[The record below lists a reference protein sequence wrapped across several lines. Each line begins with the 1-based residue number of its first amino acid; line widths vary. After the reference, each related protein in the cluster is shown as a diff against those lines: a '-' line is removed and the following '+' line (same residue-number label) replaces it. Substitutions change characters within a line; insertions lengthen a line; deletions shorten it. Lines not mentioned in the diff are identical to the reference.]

1 MQLFEKSESDAEE
14 ESQIN
19 PDERITNQITDD
31 PMKPHSSNS
40 SGFAPVLRNSR
51 FLILWSGQIF
61 SQLADKVY
69 LVLMIAII
77 ANTFPELKDRA
88 SIINPN
94 SAIMIAFT
102 IPAVLFGSLAG
113 VYVNRWSKKGVL
125 VISNLLRGIFVLIIP
140 SLLWLARDFGGGWLN
155 WPAGFFILLGI
166 TFLVSTLTQFFAP
179 AEQAII
185 PLIVKRQHLLP
196 ANSLYAT
203 TMMASLIV
211 GFAVGEPLL
220 VWADSLLKPLSL
232 DFGKELLVGGSYIV
246 AGLLLI
252 LVKAK
257 ETKKDLQT
265 TQNHVFRD
273 IWDGVLYLNENRRVR
288 NALIQL
294 IILFSVFATL
304 PVLAVALAERIPDM
318 KPEQFGRLIAA
329 GGVGIGCVAAIIGN
343 LGQRFS
349 HAFLSVTGLLG
360 VSASLVGLSLSTGEQ
375 WLALL
380 MTAFLGGFAALVIVP
395 MQTTVQ
401 AETPADMR
409 GKVFGLQNNLVNIA
423 ISLPLALAGTAEHHF
438 GLRPTLVGL
447 AGIVLLA
454 GIFVWNLSSD
464 RAVKST
470 KVDKSGR

>member
-1 MQLFEKSESDAEE
+1 MQLFDKSELETGE
-14 ESQIN
+14 ESPIN
-19 PDERITNQITDD
+19 QDNRVTNQVTDD
-31 PMKPHSSNS
+31 SMKPNSSNS
-40 SGFAPVLRNSR
+40 SGFAPVLRNSN

-77 ANTFPELKDRA
+77 ANSFPNLKDRIA
-88 SIINPN
+88 ILNPN

-125 VISNLLRGIFVLIIP
+125 VISNLLRGVLVLTIP
-140 SLLWLARDFGGGWLN
+140 LLLWLAGDWNGWLN
-155 WPAGFFILLGI
+155 WPAGFLILLGI

-185 PLIVKRQHLLP
+185 PLIVKRQHLLT

-220 VWADSLLKPLSL
+220 VWADSLFPSW
-232 DFGKELLVGGSYIV
+232 DFGKELLVGGSYII

-252 LVKAK
+252 LVGAK

-265 TQNHVFRD
+265 TQTHVLQD
-273 IWDGVLYLNENRRVR
+273 IWDGIIYLNQNHRVR

-304 PVLAVALAERIPDM
+304 PVLAVALADRIPDM

-349 HAFLSVTGLLG
+349 NACLSITGLLG
-360 VSASLVGLSLSTGEQ
+360 VAGSLVGLSLSTGEE

-401 AETPADMR
+401 AETPPDMR

-423 ISLPLALAGTAEHHF
+423 ISLPLALAGTAEHYL
-438 GLRPTLVGL
+438 GLRPTLIGL
-447 AGIVLLA
+447 AIIVLLA
-454 GIFVWNLSSD
+454 GILIWNLSSD
-464 RAVKST
+464 RAARST

>member
-1 MQLFEKSESDAEE
+1 MQLFEKSKLETGEE
-14 ESQIN
+14 KPIFE
-19 PDERITNQITDD
+19 DDRVTNQVTDD
-31 PMKPHSSNS
+31 SMKPNSSNS

-69 LVLMIAII
+69 LVLTIAII
-77 ANTFPELKDRA
+77 ANSFPDLKDKVT
-88 SIINPN
+88 IINPN

-113 VYVNRWSKKGVL
+113 VYVNRWSKKAVL
-125 VISNLLRGIFVLIIP
+125 VISNLLRGLLVLIIP
-140 SLLWLARDFGGGWLN
+140 VSLWLAGDANGWFD
-155 WPAGFFILLGI
+155 WPTGFLFLLAI

-220 VWADSLLKPLSL
+220 VWADSLFPSW
-232 DFGKELLVGGSYIV
+232 DFGKELLVGGSYII
-246 AGLLLI
+246 AGLVLI
-252 LVKAK
+252 LVGAK

-265 TQNHVFRD
+265 TQIGVFKD
-273 IWDGVLYLNENRRVR
+273 IWDGILYLNQNYRVR

-304 PVLAVALAERIPDM
+304 PVLAVALADRIPDM

-349 HAFLSVTGLLG
+349 NRILSMTGLLG
-360 VSASLVGLSLSTGEQ
+360 VSGALIGLSFSTGEQ
-375 WLALL
+375 WLALV

-401 AETPADMR
+401 AETPPDMR

-438 GLRPTLVGL
+438 GLRPTLTGL
-447 AGIVLLA
+447 ALIVLLA
-454 GIFVWNLSSD
+454 GILIWNLSGD
-464 RAVKST
+464 RATKST